1 MFTGFFGTV
10 GAGILDLF
18 LGLSAMDLSSTGG
31 HSQVAK
37 NFEITSVWGQRNLGN
52 FTKVHTALFSS

>member
-37 NFEITSVWGQRNLGN
+37 NFEISVVGSKKSWKLY
-52 FTKVHTALFSS
+52 KSSHSVVF